1 MQRQP
6 ASGGSEP
13 ASDSRQRQPASG
25 GSEAAFG
32 CSTQLY
38 MRVAKVFSLMDLF
51 TARGSPSLRRHHRST
66 VGAAV
71 MKTLQAIRGRRLV
84 KEK

>member
-1 MQRQP
+1 MSGILQP

-13 ASDSRQRQPASG
+13 AS
-25 GSEAAFG
+25 G

-51 TARGSPSLRRHHRST
+51 TAHGSAFTADELYTVYLSCPLIARRRERGST
-66 VGAAV
+66 
-71 MKTLQAIRGRRLV
+71 QW
-84 KEK
+84 